1 MSTNKLAI
9 SLNASDDA
17 NEQNSVKT
25 NTQNESNST
34 FQLKFENTDSLV
46 QKMTDFESAH
56 TYPSGR
62 LKMEELFRQ
71 WLNAEGTKTLIHSL
85 VEDARKGKDL
95 HHWDAHNCNAASPK
109 GSQSPTSSF
118 STLMADGHPG
128 TLLHSPSRSPKR
140 PPNPMQQHNSPTGP
154 SYRKKTS
161 ANFFAEDFLLNQPC
175 MNTKEESGCEKSR
188 SSRKVD
194 SEERERGQDK
204 LVANQEASNAA
215 SQKDKSTAITIKACE
230 DVQMEDVVM
239 NDTDVD
245 AIDTVQNSEKCGS
258 TVADEKASSC
268 DGGKGE
274 ADSVTHI
281 QMSSDGV
288 KRLWKKSYTDLLDRE
303 IKAIESRFEK
313 HPEGMNL
320 KDFVTITKDFC
331 DFPSFFNAPFFN
343 RVVEYCRS
351 VDDGCMLS
359 DTEKLD
365 DDSLV
370 VSKDMFRKYWVE
382 ELSACD
388 TVERFFRVIKQR
400 YRSHIERDD
409 FAPFMHELL
418 KYHPGL
424 DFLASTPEFQEKY
437 VARIFYSVD
446 RDSSGK
452 ITLRKLRRS
461 NLIAA
466 FNLVDE
472 EGDINKV
479 SLRDGKG
486 SISLLIS
493 LLCEQVNAYFSYEHF
508 YVLYCKFW
516 ELDTDRDFSLSAD
529 DLVRYGG
536 HALTR
541 IIVDRIFEHGR
552 RPFARIQTLSPE
564 EKKKMSYEDFIY
576 FMLSEEDKSN
586 PISLKYWFE
595 LIDIYGNNVIRAE
608 DMRVLY
614 RHQVHRMECLGHD
627 VIPFEDIL
635 CQLSDLLNPQRDG
648 EFVYQDFIRED
659 KIRVAG
665 VFFNV
670 LFNLNKFVE
679 FEQRDPFL
687 LRQQL
692 AEPELSD
699 WDRYACAEYARLAM
713 EEEGQ
718 EEDNSMDID
727 TIDGWYVSD
736 AHDEDIDLLSGDNT
750 ESTLA
755 ENDSS
760 ISE

>member
-1 MSTNKLAI
+1 MSSNKPEI
-9 SLNASDDA
+9 SLITFDDA
-17 NEQNSVKT
+17 NEQNDAKT
-25 NTQNESNST
+25 NTKNESNSNYN
-34 FQLKFENTDSLV
+34 LKIENTDILT
-46 QKMTDFESAH
+46 QKLTDFESAH

-71 WLNAEGTKTLIHSL
+71 WLNTEGTKTLIHSL

-95 HHWDAHNCNAASPK
+95 HLWEAHSCNAASPQ
-109 GSQSPTSSF
+109 GSQSPTSSHAN
-118 STLMADGHPG
+118 LMADGHSNA
-128 TLLHSPSRSPKR
+128 LLHSPSRSPKR

-154 SYRKKTS
+154 TYRKKTS
-161 ANFFAEDFLLNQPC
+161 VNFFSEDFLLNQPC
-175 MNTKEESGCEKSR
+175 TNTKEESGCEKSGSVKTIETEKR
-188 SSRKVD
+188 EIVQDESSGDQEEGIQDD
-194 SEERERGQDK
+194 SKKRI
-204 LVANQEASNAA
+204 
-215 SQKDKSTAITIKACE
+215 STQACE
-230 DVQMEDVVM
+230 DVQMEDVAM
-239 NDTDVD
+239 NDTK
-245 AIDTVQNSEKCGS
+245 IEQRETSCTHEE
-258 TVADEKASSC
+258 TSSVV
-268 DGGKGE
+268 GGKGE
-274 ADSVTHI
+274 ADSIAKI
-281 QMSSDGV
+281 QTKTGGL
-288 KRLWKKSYTDLLDRE
+288 KRLWSKCDSDVLDRH
-303 IKAIESRFEK
+303 IKAIEDRFEK
-313 HPEGMNL
+313 HPNGMRL

-331 DFPSFFNAPFFN
+331 EFPSFFNAPFFN
-343 RVVEYCRS
+343 RVIEYTQN
-351 VDDGCMLS
+351 VDTGCLLN
-359 DTEKLD
+359 DTDKLD
-365 DDSLV
+365 DDALV
-370 VSKDMFRKYWVE
+370 ITKVMFKKYWVQ
-382 ELSACD
+382 ELSTCD

-400 YRSHIERDD
+400 GRSFIERDD

-424 DFLASTPEFQEKY
+424 EFLASTPEFQEKY
-437 VARIFYSVD
+437 AITVVARIFYSVD
-446 RDSSGK
+446 RDSSGR

-466 FNLVDE
+466 FNMVDE
-472 EGDINKV
+472 EGDINK
-479 SLRDGKG
+479 
-486 SISLLIS
+486 
-493 LLCEQVNAYFSYEHF
+493 VNAYFSYEHF

-516 ELDTDRDFSLSAD
+516 ELDTDRDFTLSAD

-564 EKKKMSYEDFIY
+564 EKKKLSYEDFIY

-586 PISLKYWFE
+586 PVSLKYWFE

-635 CQLSDLLNPQRDG
+635 CQLSDLLHPECDG
-648 EFVYQDFIRED
+648 EFTYQEFIRED

-692 AEPELSD
+692 AQPELSD
-699 WDRYACAEYARLAM
+699 WDRYASAEYARLAM

-718 EEDNSMDID
+718 DEDNSMDID

-736 AHDEDIDLLSGDNT
+736 THDGDIDLLSDDNAGT
-750 ESTLA
+750 TLE
-755 ENDSS
+755 ENESS
-760 ISE
+760 ILE